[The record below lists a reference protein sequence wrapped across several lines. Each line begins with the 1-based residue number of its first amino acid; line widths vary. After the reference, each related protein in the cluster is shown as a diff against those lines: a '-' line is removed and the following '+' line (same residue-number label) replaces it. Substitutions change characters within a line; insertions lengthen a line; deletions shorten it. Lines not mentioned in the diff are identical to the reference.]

1 MPPHPEVPGKWK
13 RRGVVTIS
21 EESRHRLYGRLEEV
35 LGEEQAATL
44 MEHLPPVGWADV
56 ATRRDLDHLAAV
68 QATELRSA
76 ITALGSDVR
85 VEMAAMGAELRGELA
100 RVRSDVRTLFLGLV
114 GLQLTGAG
122 LAVAVSRLG

>member
-1 MPPHPEVPGKWK
+1 M
-13 RRGVVTIS
+13 TIS

-56 ATRRDLDHLAAV
+56 ATRRDVDHAAAELRAEAAV
-68 QATELRSA
+68 QGGELRSA
-76 ITALGSDVR
+76 MTTLGSELR
-85 VEMAAMGAELRGELA
+85 IEMAGMESRLRSELG
-100 RVRSDVRTLFLGLV
+100 RVRADLRTLFLALL
-114 GLQLTGAG
+114 GLQLSGAG